1 VLPAQFPGGVRNM
14 QKSQLRSFGKP
25 SFFMTFTANSNCDVK
40 AELLTD
46 DRMTAP
52 TWFLAF
58 LR

>member
-14 QKSQLRSFGKP
+14 QKSQRSFGKP
-25 SFFMTFTANSNCDVK
+25 SFFMTFAANSNCDVK

-46 DRMTAP
+46 DGVTAP